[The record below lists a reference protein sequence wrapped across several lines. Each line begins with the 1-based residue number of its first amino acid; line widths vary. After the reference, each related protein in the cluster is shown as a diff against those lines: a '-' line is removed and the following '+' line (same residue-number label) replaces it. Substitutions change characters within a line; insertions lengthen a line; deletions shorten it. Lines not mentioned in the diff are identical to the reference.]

1 MSDGWRTRK
10 AGNDFSPAN
19 ANLPICALQSA
30 NREIGVPGNHRFC
43 DGDGCLR
50 HRKCPADWQTWT
62 DTLNPFIEFDRFCN
76 GRYLAFL
83 LVLRESL
90 SKAATQKLMYLK
102 CAHPDCSSDFDYG
115 QGRLF
120 RFQQTP
126 QQEKQASHWHAVKH
140 YWLCTRCCES
150 YTIEYQKGM
159 GILLLERL
167 EKLTGAQPCYYVLQ
181 AEITPKPALPRR
193 LALSRARQRKQKSE
207 LNSATVNAME
217 VLENRNLERR
227 G

>member
-1 MSDGWRTRK
+1 MNS
-10 AGNDFSPAN
+10 
-19 ANLPICALQSA
+19 
-30 NREIGVPGNHRFC
+30 
-43 DGDGCLR
+43 
-50 HRKCPADWQTWT
+50 
-62 DTLNPFIEFDRFCN
+62 FIEFDRFRI

-83 LVLRESL
+83 LVLREPVN
-90 SKAATQKLMYLK
+90 KAAKQTLMYLK

-126 QQEKQASHWHAVKH
+126 NQAQQPSHWHAVKH

-150 YTIEYQKGM
+150 YTIEYQKGV
-159 GILLLERL
+159 GVLLMQRL
-167 EKLTGAQPCYYVLQ
+167 ETMAGGQPCYSVLQ
-181 AEITPKPALPRR
+181 AEIAPKPALPRR
-193 LALSRARQRKQKSE
+193 LVRSRPRQREQKME
-207 LNSATVNAME
+207 LVPVTVSAIE